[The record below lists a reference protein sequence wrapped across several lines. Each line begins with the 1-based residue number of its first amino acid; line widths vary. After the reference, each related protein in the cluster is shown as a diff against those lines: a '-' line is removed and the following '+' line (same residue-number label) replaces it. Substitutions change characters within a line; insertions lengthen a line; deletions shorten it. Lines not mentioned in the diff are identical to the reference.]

1 MREAR
6 LLERIRLKEQDPL
19 RRESEDPSRVI
30 DSIQEHLLQI
40 LNTRQ
45 GNVLI
50 SEEYGT
56 PDFTEFL
63 TDYPQSLRGF
73 ERAIRQTIMQ
83 FEPRL
88 RAVRVAF
95 TPQEENRLVV
105 KFQIFAKLASSDS
118 KSSVLFES
126 YLDSD
131 GQITIKN

>member
-6 LLERIRLKEQDPL
+6 LLERIRQREKDPQ
-19 RRESEDPSRVI
+19 RRESEDPSKVI
-30 DSIQEHLLQI
+30 ESVQDHLKQI

-50 SEEYGT
+50 SEKYGT

-63 TDYPQSLRGF
+63 AEYPHSLRTF
-73 ERAIRQTIMQ
+73 ERAIRQTIIQ

-95 TPQEENRLVV
+95 TPQEDDYLSV
-105 KFQIFAKLASSDS
+105 KFQIFAKLATPGSNT
-118 KSSVLFES
+118 SVFFES
-126 YLDSD
+126 LLDSD
-131 GQITIKN
+131 GQISIKG